1 MLLQF
6 IRYLIAEQSRQGKR
20 HESYSE
26 LKKKKE
32 KNLGGYQSAEKV

>member
-26 LKKKKE
+26 LKKKE
-32 KNLGGYQSAEKV
+32 KNLDGYQSAEKV